1 MNDYKVFMP
10 KRTKRRRENEQLSV
24 FTLSYIFHS
33 KLLHIF
39 VFLIFFFRGM
49 DCSKHSSKRQTGVNF
64 NYFIHMYAVLLYTQ
78 LLLPLLL
85 SLIYHLVETEGMRHE
100 MPTAQHKYKLHYT
113 YSRLLYKKIW
123 KKYIKQLLNKN
134 LKKLFEE

>member
-1 MNDYKVFMP
+1 MTTRCLCRK
-10 KRTKRRRENEQLSV
+10 EQNEGEKTSNFLFLHYHIYFIRNYYTFLYS
-24 FTLSYIFHS
+24 SY
-33 KLLHIF
+33 
-39 VFLIFFFRGM
+39 FFRGM

-123 KKYIKQLLNKN
+123 KKNIKP
-134 LKKLFEE
+134 

>member
-1 MNDYKVFMP
+1 MTEVSEWLQGVYAEKNKTKER
-10 KRTKRRRENEQLSV
+10 KRAS
-24 FTLSYIFHS
+24 FCFYIIIYISFEIITHFCIP
-33 KLLHIF
+33 HIF
-39 VFLIFFFRGM
+39 FGGM

-78 LLLPLLL
+78 LLLLLLL

-123 KKYIKQLLNKN
+123 KKNIKQLLN
-134 LKKLFEE
+134 